1 MNFNKPIYSVLYSVG
16 FWSNSENLDGTAAL
30 KIKDSNGNWTQMTN
44 LLSLQ
49 LNARG
54 QGLKRY
60 SNYFPN
66 GIYGLKFE
74 CTATAT
80 GSRNMGRLSID
91 DIVFGMKAGSND
103 NNYYITNYRKTIA

>member
-60 SNYFPN
+60 SNLNALPQQPAVETWEDCQLMILF
-66 GIYGLKFE
+66 L
-74 CTATAT
+74 
-80 GSRNMGRLSID
+80 
-91 DIVFGMKAGSND
+91 V
-103 NNYYITNYRKTIA
+103 